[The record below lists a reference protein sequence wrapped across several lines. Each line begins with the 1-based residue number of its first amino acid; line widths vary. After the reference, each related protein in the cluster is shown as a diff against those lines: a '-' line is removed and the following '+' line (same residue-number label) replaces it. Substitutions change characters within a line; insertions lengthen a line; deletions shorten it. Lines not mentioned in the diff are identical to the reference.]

1 MSILDDAVAIQTL
14 SAGLSVP
21 AEHFGVYGIDQSNG
35 AILSLQATWALDN
48 EPVMALFESDVI
60 AKEFAQHM
68 SRQES
73 PIPSTSWIVKG
84 HALERVAEFRHGEA
98 ID

>member
-1 MSILDDAVAIQTL
+1 MSILDDAVSIQTL

-21 AEHFGVYGIDQSNG
+21 PDHFGVYGIDQSNG
-35 AILSLQATWALDN
+35 AVLSLQSTWALDN

-60 AKEFAQHM
+60 AREYAHHM
-68 SRQES
+68 SQQES

-84 HALERVAEFRHGEA
+84 HALELVAEYRNGEA
-98 ID
+98 IE